1 MVLKLRIQIAL
12 IALAIASNVSCHVV
26 NALQHIGGA
35 VYPNSLTLSV
45 NWCGDC
51 NYLAAAGY
59 DEVNNYGLV
68 SIYQFNPVTE
78 ALLLTATTV
87 FGGEAFIVKWCP
99 SYPSCQYLAVGGGGG
114 FLNIGSI
121 QAYSFDANRTPMIQP
136 IGSTPTTQ
144 DHFVT
149 SIDWC
154 PSCSYLAAA
163 DYSGNIQ
170 LYTFNTDTGLSTTF
184 GLVPNPDGSPITSL
198 KWCGNCKYLAAV
210 DFANTLCVYTFN
222 ETEGLLTATSW
233 VGTTSY
239 NSVDWC
245 GECGYIAAG
254 GINNNLGEIDIYK
267 FDPQS
272 TQSISPV
279 AYATIPSNVYFSPDS
294 YVISVAWCQGCDNL
308 AVAAVTYNYYN
319 EMNRTFPT
327 VSVRSDIINLYHFD
341 SSTELLSYEQTYTLN
356 FLFAVDYFDHFI
368 YSSESIDWCG
378 RCGYLATAGIT
389 PNANNTAFD
398 NGTIEL
404 FRAAPVPPTVTAQ
417 KLYYRYPTQVDIVNQ
432 LCWDAVTDAAAY
444 NVYAHGQ
451 LLATITN
458 APLCYYQHQ
467 LASGAITTYYVTA
480 INANGLESL
489 PAVVTV

>member
-12 IALAIASNVSCHVV
+12 IALAITSNVSCHLVD
-26 NALQHIGGA
+26 ALHHIGGA
-35 VYPNSLTLSV
+35 VYPNALTFSV
-45 NWCGDC
+45 NWCGHC
-51 NYLAAAGY
+51 NYLATGGY
-59 DEVNNYGLV
+59 DEANNYGLV

-78 ALLLTATTV
+78 ALSLTATTS
-87 FGGEAFIVKWCP
+87 FGLEAFIVKWCP
-99 SYPSCQYLAVGGGGG
+99 SYPSCKYLAVGGVNSSLTPG
-114 FLNIGSI
+114 II
-121 QAYSFDANRTPMIQP
+121 QAYSFDANRTPMLQP
-136 IGSTPTTQ
+136 IGSAPQTQ
-144 DHFVT
+144 DRFVT

-163 DYSGNIQ
+163 DESGHIQ
-170 LYTFNTDTGLSTTF
+170 LYTFNVDTGLSTTF
-184 GLVPNPDGSPITSL
+184 IPVPASINPITSL

-210 DFANTLCVYTFN
+210 DNVSTLYIYAFN

-254 GINNNLGEIDIYK
+254 GVNNTFLGEVDIYK

-272 TQSISPV
+272 TQSISRV
-279 AYATIPSNVYFSPDS
+279 AYATIPSNAADS
-294 YVISVAWCQGCDNL
+294 LVFSVAWCEGCDNL
-308 AVAAVTYNYYN
+308 AVAAWTFNTYNARLN
-319 EMNRTFPT
+319 PFGFFN
-327 VSVRSDIINLYHFD
+327 IINLYHFD
-341 SSTELLSYEQTYTLN
+341 SLTETLSPAQTYTLN
-356 FLFAVDYFDHFI
+356 FNFTFDFASGNQF

-378 RCGYLATAGIT
+378 HCAYLAAGGIT
-389 PNANNTAFD
+389 SNASATTGD

-432 LCWDAVTDAAAY
+432 LCWDEVDGAVAY
-444 NVYAHGQ
+444 NVYAYGQ

-467 LASGAITTYYVTA
+467 LVSGALTTYYVTA
-480 INANGLESL
+480 VNAQGLQSL
-489 PAVVTV
+489 PAVVTI